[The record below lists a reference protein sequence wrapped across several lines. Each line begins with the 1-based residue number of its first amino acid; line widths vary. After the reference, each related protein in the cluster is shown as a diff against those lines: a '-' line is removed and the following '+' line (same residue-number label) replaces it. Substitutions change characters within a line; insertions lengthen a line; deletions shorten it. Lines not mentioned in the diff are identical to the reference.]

1 LNGNEYLAE
10 NEQTHEED
18 QFMNSAPAHN
28 SDAVR
33 HLYVHFP
40 FCARICPYCAFYKT
54 RGNSAE
60 FAAFCDALAIE
71 AEYASEKI
79 SLNLETIFWGGGTP
93 TALATDHLASL
104 LRLFAQ
110 TFDLRR
116 VSEWTIEANPGSVS
130 AKKAAILRRGGI
142 TRISLG
148 IQSWEDDLLSL
159 LGREHNARQ
168 AEESF
173 RIFRGAG
180 FENISV
186 DLMFA
191 LPGQTESQWRAS
203 LEKTIALRPEHIS
216 TYCLTYEEDTEFLAR
231 FERGE
236 FHAQDETEA
245 RFFEI
250 AVTMLEAAG
259 YHHYEISNYARPGFP
274 SRHNEAYWRGADYI
288 GLGPSAFSTRG
299 NERWQNIA
307 DHREYARRLS
317 TGESPIAST
326 ETLTKTMKRAE
337 QIALGLRSFDGIPAD
352 LLAASSAKALLE
364 AGLIAYRNGRVALTQ
379 AGKLVADSVAEE
391 LL

>member
-1 LNGNEYLAE
+1 
-10 NEQTHEED
+10 
-18 QFMNSAPAHN
+18 MNSAAAHN

-54 RGNSAE
+54 RGNSAD

-71 AEYASEKI
+71 AKYAAERI
-79 SLNLETIFWGGGTP
+79 SLKLETIFWGGGTP
-93 TALATDHLASL
+93 TVLSTEQLASL

-130 AKKAAILRRGGI
+130 AKKAAVLRHGGI

-148 IQSWEDDLLSL
+148 IQSWEDDLLYL

-173 RIFRGAG
+173 RIFREAG
-180 FENISV
+180 FENIGI

-191 LPGQTESQWRAS
+191 LPGQTEAQWRAS
-203 LEKTIALRPEHIS
+203 LERTIVLEPEHIS

-236 FHAQDETEA
+236 FHAEDDTEA
-245 RFFEI
+245 RFFQI
-250 AVTMLEAAG
+250 AMSMLETAG
-259 YHHYEISNYARPGFP
+259 YKHYEISNYARPGFY

-299 NERWQNIA
+299 NERWQNIE

-317 TGESPIAST
+317 AGESPTASI
-326 ETLTKTMKRAE
+326 EKLTRAMKRAE
-337 QIALGLRSFDGIPAD
+337 QIALGLRSYHGVPAN
-352 LLAASSAKALLE
+352 LVAASNTNDLVE
-364 AGLIAYRNGRVALTQ
+364 AGFVAYRNGRVVLTH

>member
-1 LNGNEYLAE
+1 
-10 NEQTHEED
+10 
-18 QFMNSAPAHN
+18 MNSAPAHN

-54 RGNSAE
+54 RGNSAD

-71 AEYASEKI
+71 AKYAAERI
-79 SLNLETIFWGGGTP
+79 SLKLETIFWGGGTP
-93 TALATDHLASL
+93 TVLSTEQLASL

-130 AKKAAILRRGGI
+130 AKKAAVLRHGGI

-148 IQSWEDDLLSL
+148 TQSWEDDLLYL

-173 RIFRGAG
+173 RIFRQAG
-180 FENISV
+180 FENIGI

-191 LPGQTESQWRAS
+191 LPGQTETQWRAS
-203 LEKTIALRPEHIS
+203 LERTIVLEPEHIS
-216 TYCLTYEEDTEFLAR
+216 TYCLTYEKDTEFRAR
-231 FERGE
+231 LERGE
-236 FHAQDETEA
+236 FRPQNETEA

-250 AVTMLEAAG
+250 AMMTLGTAG
-259 YHHYEISNYARPGFP
+259 YQHYEISNYARPGFH
-274 SRHNEAYWRGADYI
+274 SRHNQAYWRGADYI
-288 GLGPSAFSTRG
+288 GLGLSAFSTRG
-299 NERWQNIA
+299 NERWQNMA
-307 DHREYARRLS
+307 DHREYARCLS
-317 TGESPIAST
+317 ADQSPIAST
-326 ETLTKTMKRAE
+326 ETLTPAMKRIE
-337 QIALGLRSFDGIPAD
+337 QIALGLRSYDGISAD
-352 LLAASSAKALLE
+352 LLALSNAKHLVE
-364 AGLIAYRNGRVALTQ
+364 AGLVAYRNVRVVLTH
-379 AGKLVADSVAEE
+379 AGKLVADSVAKV

>member
-1 LNGNEYLAE
+1 MNGNEYLAE

-18 QFMNSAPAHN
+18 EFMNGAPTHN

-54 RGNSAE
+54 RGNSAD

-71 AEYASEKI
+71 AECASEKF
-79 SLNLETIFWGGGTP
+79 SLNLDTIFWGGGTP
-93 TALATDHLASL
+93 TTLSTDRLASL
-104 LRLFAQ
+104 LRSFAQ
-110 TFDLRR
+110 TFDLQRLD
-116 VSEWTIEANPGSVS
+116 EWTIEANPGSVS
-130 AKKAAILRRGGI
+130 AKKAAVLRRGGI

-148 IQSWEDDLLSL
+148 IQSWEDDLLDL
-159 LGREHNARQ
+159 LGREHNAKQ

-173 RIFRGAG
+173 RIFRDAG

-203 LEKTIALRPEHIS
+203 LERTIALGPEHIS

-236 FHAQDETEA
+236 FHAEDEIEA
-245 RFFEI
+245 RFFQI
-250 AVTMLEAAG
+250 AMSRLETAG
-259 YHHYEISNYARPGFP
+259 YQHYEISNYARPGFY

-288 GLGPSAFSTRG
+288 GLGPRAFSTRG

-307 DHREYARRLS
+307 DQREYARRLS
-317 TGESPIAST
+317 AGESPIAAT

-337 QIALGLRSFDGIPAD
+337 QIALGLRSYHGIPAD
-352 LLAASSAKALLE
+352 LFAATNAKALLE
-364 AGLIAYRNGRVALTQ
+364 AGLVAYRNGRVVLTQ